1 MKNQTTLQ
9 ELEHGFEVPE
19 EWFACFDRET
29 GEVHTIDDETMRAAD
44 DAEQAGHDND
54 EDGSDERQPWMAE
67 LFDLAL
73 EVVRDTDAKRFVQLP
88 TKWDFHEYRHM
99 EDFIESMPNPD
110 AQHQLWRAIK
120 GRGAF
125 RKFKL
130 TADRLD
136 VLDAWYAH
144 RQSAIR
150 ELLQRW
156 TEDHDITIE
165 ADRPPAPFPPTKAQH
180 DG

>member
-9 ELEHGFEVPE
+9 DLEHGFEVPE

-44 DAEQAGHDND
+44 RAEEAGHGED
-54 EDGSDERQPWMAE
+54 EDEDDCDERQPWMQE
-67 LFDLAL
+67 LFDLAR
-73 EVVRDTDAKRFVQLP
+73 EVVRDTESKRFVQLP

-99 EDFIESMPNPD
+99 ESFIDSLPNQD
-110 AQHQLWRAIK
+110 VQHKLWRAIK

-136 VLDAWYAH
+136 VLEAWYAH
-144 RQSAIR
+144 RHGAIR
-150 ELLQRW
+150 ELLLAWAAQ
-156 TEDHDITIE
+156 HDIEIV
-165 ADRPPAPFPPTKAQH
+165 ADRPATPGEA
-180 DG
+180 